1 MKHRTIS
8 NSATLRILAYWVIP
22 IIYAVTIFVLSSMSL
37 TLSPSY
43 SFPQMDKLIHAVEFG
58 LFSVFLFR
66 AFQIS
71 FLKIPVLYLIL
82 ITSLISILYGALDEY
97 HQLFTPF
104 RTADLLDLL
113 ADSVGVLIAQGMIL
127 GRVYIRT
134 L

>member
-82 ITSLISILYGALDEY
+82 ITTSVSILYGALDEY